1 MLARIVVSSVLSL
14 ATAAGTLSAAQRI
27 AFAETAAVE
36 APAPMPLPPPKPAMS
51 EQEKEKALPA
61 KQLFGAVQLPS
72 IGRAVAIGH
81 YHRGCLAAGVELPL
95 NGPNWQ
101 VMRVSRN
108 RNWGHPTLIRFLE
121 KFAPA
126 AAKATGWKGI
136 LVGDLAQPRGG
147 PSPSDHAS
155 HQNGLD
161 VDIWF
166 MPMPDHVLTK
176 EERDTIS
183 AINLVSDDWKSLN
196 PETWTT
202 QHVAFIKTAAQQPE
216 VQRVLVN
223 AAIRKELCRLE
234 AKKPHAWMAKV
245 RPWYGHHD
253 HIHVRLF
260 CPAGSPKCEAQE
272 PVKDEDGCSAKEL
285 DAWFSD
291 KRLKPQ
297 ISKPPPPAKPP
308 KPMML
313 ADLPPACKAVLEAP
327 AKNTS
332 LASDKR

>member
-51 EQEKEKALPA
+51 EQEREKTLPA

-126 AAKATGWKGI
+126 AAKAS
-136 LVGDLAQPRGG
+136 QPY
-147 PSPSDHAS
+147 A
-155 HQNGLD
+155 
-161 VDIWF
+161 
-166 MPMPDHVLTK
+166 M
-176 EERDTIS
+176 
-183 AINLVSDDWKSLN
+183 
-196 PETWTT
+196 
-202 QHVAFIKTAAQQPE
+202 
-216 VQRVLVN
+216 
-223 AAIRKELCRLE
+223 
-234 AKKPHAWMAKV
+234 
-245 RPWYGHHD
+245 
-253 HIHVRLF
+253 
-260 CPAGSPKCEAQE
+260 
-272 PVKDEDGCSAKEL
+272 
-285 DAWFSD
+285 
-291 KRLKPQ
+291 
-297 ISKPPPPAKPP
+297 PP
-308 KPMML
+308 KTW
-313 ADLPPACKAVLEAP
+313 
-327 AKNTS
+327 AK
-332 LASDKR
+332 LYVKP